1 MECEKVR
8 DRFSSLLEGE
18 LNPLEEKAVRE
29 HLASCLECKKDYEGF
44 EKTIGWLHSLKDV
57 EAPEGF
63 LSGVFKKMEERK
75 KMGSRSEDDRP
86 GWFHTLAQLRLPV
99 QAVAMVAIVFVA
111 LYLTKMMPVEKPTLK
126 DVEQTTTFGAG
137 RKMEAKLVQKE
148 TEKEKEAK
156 KLLSEAPK
164 EKRMGEGLVLEA
176 KEETRSPT
184 PYPPKAKASAVE
196 AGHIKEADK
205 AEVPSREAGKAK
217 KDVMSKGVAFL
228 AGKPPQEIV
237 LRVSDRDK
245 ALSQLEELVKKF
257 GGELVKKEEAN
268 ILFASLPTASF
279 AEFKKELEGMS
290 PSKKAE
296 QAAPQKEYTEG
307 MKTSSGVK
315 PKEVVRERKE
325 PASSGVDKESRITV
339 RILLV
344 QE

>member
-18 LNPLEEKAVRE
+18 SNPLEEKAVRE
-29 HLASCLECKKDYEGF
+29 HLASCLECQKDYEGF
-44 EKTIGWLHSLKDV
+44 EKTIGWLHSVKDV

-75 KMGSRSEDDRP
+75 KMGSRSEDAWP
-86 GWFHTLAQLRLPV
+86 GWFHALAQLKLPV
-99 QAVAMVAIVFVA
+99 QAVAMVAIVFGA

-126 DVEQTTTFGAG
+126 DVEQTTTFGTEE
-137 RKMEAKLVQKE
+137 KMEAKLAQKE
-148 TEKEKEAK
+148 AEKEKEAK
-156 KLLSEAPK
+156 PLLSEAPK
-164 EKRMGEGLVLEA
+164 EKRMGEGVVPEA
-176 KEETRSPT
+176 KEETKSPT
-184 PYPPKAKASAVE
+184 HYPPKAKVSTVE
-196 AGHIKEADK
+196 AGHTKEADK
-205 AEVPSREAGKAK
+205 AEVPSQEVEKAK

-237 LRVSDRDK
+237 LRVSDQDK

-296 QAAPQKEYTEG
+296 QVAPQKEYTEG

-315 PKEVVRERKE
+315 PKEVLRERKE
-325 PASSGVDKESRITV
+325 PGSPVVDKESRITV